1 MGLAPCLMSSN
12 PVSSHPHMQG
22 NFQWT
27 TIFFRNKII
36 KALHIPGNG
45 TTRYSHNI
53 LSDVI
58 RLGMYNVA
66 LEQRKESVERLIRDF
81 RNFVVIF
88 AAQRRRRRWTDA
100 RVGGQARQL
109 RRSVSCTNHREG
121 LIKLVHVDKSEEEK
135 NIRQLTVPMWPVANL
150 IKPLQSWITTLE
162 LYQTWKYPI
171 LRL

>member
-27 TIFFRNKII
+27 TIFFRIKII

-88 AAQRRRRRWTDA
+88 AAQRRRRRWTYA

>member
-27 TIFFRNKII
+27 TIFFRIKII

-135 NIRQLTVPMWPVANL
+135 NIRQLTVPM
-150 IKPLQSWITTLE
+150 
-162 LYQTWKYPI
+162 
-171 LRL
+171 